1 MFTLRLLGGA
11 AIESPVGPVTG
22 RVAQRQRLAL
32 LALLGASRVGDLGR
46 EKLIAHLWPESDT
59 EQGRHL
65 LSNSIYV
72 VRQAL
77 GDDAI
82 IGAGDA
88 LRLNPERVRCDVR
101 EFDEAIAAGE
111 LERATDLY
119 AGPFLDGFFLTDTPS
134 FERWAEDERI
144 RLGRAYGDALEALA
158 QGREA
163 AGDTRG
169 AVAWWR
175 KRAAHTPYDSG
186 VAIQLMR
193 ALVAIGDRAGAV
205 QYARV
210 HAALVQGELGA
221 EPHPEVTEYADRLRT
236 EPPPPLVGGE
246 TVANARATTS
256 GNSEMLAGTEAEP
269 ALPDRASASPRHG
282 LRRRIGPVAALVAAA
297 VVALVALIA
306 SGVVRR
312 GEGASIRRI
321 AVLPLANLSGDTAQ
335 EYFADAMTE
344 VLITEL
350 ARVDEARVTSRTSVM
365 QYKDVR
371 KPLPEIARAL
381 NVDAVVEGSVMRV
394 GDRVRVT
401 AQLIRA
407 ANDEHLWADSYDR
420 DVRDVLALQD
430 EIARAIAK
438 RIGLELQPRPPTWAA
453 RARAVDPRAQDLYL
467 RGLYLAGSSL
477 RASIEAYRQSV
488 AIAPDYAP
496 AWAAMARSY
505 YFLGFFGVLPPAQAF
520 GEMRA
525 AATKAV
531 QYDATSADA
540 YGTLALHELH
550 WTGNFKE
557 AERLFRRALELNGN
571 NANLRHDLSHF
582 LLAMNRGAESVAES
596 RRSMELDP
604 FNPGI
609 AACAGWHRLAD
620 RRWRETVDE
629 ATRAAM
635 IEDGFFWP
643 HMILGWAFMQQGN
656 TRDAVA
662 RMRRADSLAGGL
674 PFTRAALG
682 HALSVAGQQSEARS
696 ILSQLHATA
705 TKRYVS
711 PYDVAT
717 IHVGLGE
724 RVEALRWLR
733 KAQAE
738 HASFI
743 LHAGWDP
750 RLDPLRGDVQFATL
764 LAEIGLPSRVAAG
777 AEQGGE
783 HDAGGSRPTRQRE

>member
-1 MFTLRLLGGA
+1 M
-11 AIESPVGPVTG
+11 ESPVGPVTG

-32 LALLGASRVGDLGR
+32 LALLGASRVGGLGR
-46 EKLIAHLWPESDT
+46 EKLIAHLWPESDA

-82 IGAGDA
+82 IGSGDA

-101 EFDEAIAAGE
+101 EFDEAIAAGD
-111 LERATDLY
+111 LERAVELY
-119 AGPFLDGFFLTDTPS
+119 AGPFLDGFFLADTPS
-134 FERWAEDERI
+134 FERWAEDERA
-144 RLGRAYGDALEALA
+144 RLGTAYGDALDALA
-158 QGREA
+158 HGREA
-163 AGDTRG
+163 AGDMRG
-169 AVAWWR
+169 AVALWR
-175 KRAAHTPYDSG
+175 KRAAHTPYDSR
-186 VAIQLMR
+186 VALQLMR

-205 QYARV
+205 QSARV
-210 HAALVQGELGA
+210 HTALVQGELGA

-236 EPPPPLVGGE
+236 EPPPPLAAGE
-246 TVANARATTS
+246 PVANAPVTTS
-256 GNSEMLAGTEAEP
+256 DSSEPVDRTEAEP
-269 ALPDRASASPRHG
+269 VSPDQTSRSSPHGRGRRLWTATALTA
-282 LRRRIGPVAALVAAA
+282 AAA
-297 VVALVALIA
+297 VVALIALNASRIA
-306 SGVVRR
+306 QR
-312 GEGASIRRI
+312 GEEAPIRRI
-321 AVLPLANLSGDTAQ
+321 AVLPLANLTGDTAQ

-371 KPLPEIARAL
+371 KPLPEIARDL
-381 NVDAVVEGSVMRV
+381 KVDAVVEGSVMRV

-407 ANDEHLWADSYDR
+407 ANDEHLWADSYER
-420 DVRDVLALQD
+420 DLRDVLALQD

-438 RIGLELQPRPPTWAA
+438 RIGLELQPRPAA
-453 RARAVDPRAQDLYL
+453 WVASTRAVDPRAQDLYL
-467 RGLYLAGSSL
+467 RGLYYAGSSL
-477 RASIEAYRQSV
+477 GASIKAYRQSV

-505 YFLGFFGVLPPAQAF
+505 YFLGFFGILPPEQAF

-525 AATKAV
+525 AAAKAV

-550 WTGNFKE
+550 WTGNFRE
-557 AERLFRRALELNGN
+557 AERLFRRALQLNGN
-571 NANLRHDLSHF
+571 DANLRHDFSHF
-582 LLAMNRGAESVAES
+582 LLAMDRGAESVTES
-596 RRSMELDP
+596 RRSVELDP
-604 FNPGI
+604 FNPGL
-609 AACAGWHRLAD
+609 AACAGWHHLAD
-620 RRWRETVDE
+620 RQWRETVDE

-635 IEDGFFWP
+635 IEDAFFWP
-643 HMILGWAFMQQGN
+643 HMILGWAFLQQGN
-656 TRDAVA
+656 TKDAVA
-662 RMRRADSLAGGL
+662 RMRRADSLAGGM

-717 IHVGLGE
+717 IHAGLGE
-724 RVEALRWLR
+724 RAEALRWLR

-750 RLDPLRGDVQFATL
+750 RLDPLRDDPGFGTM
-764 LAEIGLPSRVAAG
+764 LAELGLPSR
-777 AEQGGE
+777 
-783 HDAGGSRPTRQRE
+783 